1 MPGEYID
8 NNHRTHAH
16 TDGERESET
25 TNQTSHPN
33 GNESVFFAETNK
45 QTKKKIVMI
54 KNCQKKKKNQASQQ
68 KIFCWLADI
77 MVVVVFVIVY
87 KHTHRYFDLK

>member
-45 QTKKKIVMI
+45 QTKK
-54 KNCQKKKKNQASQQ
+54 NCDDKKLPKKKNQASQQ